1 MMTDNHGTSRK
12 VVSKE
17 MICSIAGMAAAGVD
31 GVEKLF
37 MRLSD
42 EILDAIYPSA
52 VAQGVKVTE
61 IDDSYVIDLYV
72 ITRSQ
77 VEIPKVAAQV
87 QLKVKESVEIMA
99 DKVVSRVNVHVQGS
113 GKY

>member
-1 MMTDNHGTSRK
+1 MTENHETSK
-12 VVSKE
+12 KIVSKE
-17 MICSIAGMAAAGVD
+17 MICSIAGTAAAGVD

-42 EILDAIYPSA
+42 EILDAIYPST

-61 IDDSYVIDLYV
+61 MDEAYVIDLYV

-77 VEIPKVAAQV
+77 EEIPKVAEQI
-87 QLKVKESVEIMA
+87 QIKVKESVETMA
-99 DKVVSRVNVHVQGS
+99 DKAVSRVNVHVQGS

>member
-1 MMTDNHGTSRK
+1 MSEKHEGPEK
-12 VVSKE
+12 VVSNE
-17 MICSIAGMAAAGVD
+17 MICSIASMAAAGVD

-42 EILDAIYPSA
+42 ELLDAIYPSA

-61 IDDSYVIDLYV
+61 MDGSYKIDIYV
-72 ITRSQ
+72 ITRSG
-77 VEIPKVAAQV
+77 VCIPDVARQV
-87 QLKVKESVEIMA
+87 QIKVKESVEIMA
-99 DKVVSRVNVHVQGS
+99 GKPVDVVDVHIYGS